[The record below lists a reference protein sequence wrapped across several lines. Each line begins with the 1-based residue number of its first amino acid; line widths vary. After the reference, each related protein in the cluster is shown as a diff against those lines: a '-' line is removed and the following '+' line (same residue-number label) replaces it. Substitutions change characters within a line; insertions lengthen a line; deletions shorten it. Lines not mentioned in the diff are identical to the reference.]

1 MERVVSRAWSVRA
14 IGLAVG
20 LSVFSG
26 GTLFARQDP
35 PPQQPAAKPPQQADP
50 LKLANSPHLII
61 WAVKPGKTADF
72 EALWAGLEAQFA
84 KSERPEVKEFG
95 STITNRYKL
104 TAPVAADQPVMY
116 IFQIEKPSQTQS
128 YNPGLIIYE
137 FLWKQDPKDGK
148 EVPGSIPRTEADE
161 LFKKIG
167 SMTDMFA
174 QINAWPLAKMG
185 S

>member
-26 GTLFARQDP
+26 GTLLARQDP
-35 PPQQPAAKPPQQADP
+35 PPQQPAAKPPEPADP

-61 WAVKPGKTADF
+61 WGVKPAKAADF
-72 EALWAGLEAQFA
+72 EAVWAGIMEKIA
-84 KSERPEVKEFG
+84 KSDRAEVKEFG
-95 STITNRYKL
+95 TTITNMYKL
-104 TAPVAADQPVMY
+104 NAPGQPADQPVMY
-116 IFQIEKPSQTQS
+116 VFQIEKPSQTQS
-128 YNPGLIIYE
+128 YNPGRIIYE
-137 FLWKQDPKDGK
+137 FLWKVEKDK
-148 EVPGSIPRTEADE
+148 EIGIPRAEADE

-167 SMTDMFA
+167 NMQEMFA
-174 QINAWPLAKMG
+174 SINTWPLTKIG